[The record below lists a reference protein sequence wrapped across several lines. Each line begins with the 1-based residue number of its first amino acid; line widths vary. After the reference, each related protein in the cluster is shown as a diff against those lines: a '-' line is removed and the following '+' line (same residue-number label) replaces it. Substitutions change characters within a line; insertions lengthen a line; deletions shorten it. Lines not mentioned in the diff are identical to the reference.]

1 MDFLSDLLDPSSHHG
16 QPEEALAMALVLQ
29 QELSSRLTLLALHT
43 SKHPE
48 QMPRF
53 AELAAELLCDLDFC
67 EQDLYPAEG
76 LNSLSQL
83 GMGPDGP
90 AGGGAGGG
98 LGLN

>member
-1 MDFLSDLLDPSSHHG
+1 MDFLSDLFDPSSHHG
-16 QPEEALAMALVLQ
+16 KPEEA
-29 QELSSRLTLLALHT
+29 LALHT

-53 AELAAELLCDLDFC
+53 AELAAELLCDLDCC

-76 LNSLSQL
+76 LSSLSQL
-83 GMGPDGP
+83 GMGPHGA
-90 AGGGAGGG
+90 AGGGAAGG